1 MAKGWLQVRLVK
13 DIAEVPVIDAKI
25 LVTQFILDEAE
36 NKEYTLKT
44 DKSGFTEAVELFAP
58 NISYSQGYSSYK
70 PYSTC
75 DVKVTAD
82 GFKEIKVVGVQILP
96 DATAMQMIALKPKLE
111 GKESEEELIIIPDSQ
126 LVLGNTKEKGQ
137 NQEHIISKKSDIPEN
152 KEVVIPSEVIVH
164 LGAPDDEEAENIKV
178 RFDYY
183 IKNVCSCEVYATWS
197 EVAIKTNIYCIVSF
211 VVNRVYTQWYRKQNK
226 NFDITNDPIYDQ
238 AFAKGRN
245 TYTNI
250 DKLVN
255 EAFST
260 YIIKAKEKR
269 PILAKYCIGEEYIKN
284 SCILKWQSKYL
295 ADRGLNPGEIIRTYL
310 GEDKFLSR
318 ATKVEG
324 VPIEY
329 LGYPLLLNVA
339 GELVKTVQIYLNT
352 IAKYYSDIP
361 EVKISGNYDL
371 DTANTVEEFQ
381 KIFNLNI
388 SGIVDFATW
397 YAAAR
402 LYVSLVKLNESIVDN
417 VRIYRNGIFIPPIID
432 EFQGYI
438 PTMDYPEQ

>member
-1 MAKGWLQVRLVK
+1 MKN
-13 DIAEVPVIDAKI
+13 I
-25 LVTQFILDEAE
+25 L
-36 NKEYTLKT
+36 
-44 DKSGFTEAVELFAP
+44 
-58 NISYSQGYSSYK
+58 
-70 PYSTC
+70 
-75 DVKVTAD
+75 
-82 GFKEIKVVGVQILP
+82 
-96 DATAMQMIALKPKLE
+96 
-111 GKESEEELIIIPDSQ
+111 
-126 LVLGNTKEKGQ
+126 
-137 NQEHIISKKSDIPEN
+137 
-152 KEVVIPSEVIVH
+152 
-164 LGAPDDEEAENIKV
+164 
-178 RFDYY
+178 
-183 IKNVCSCEVYATWS
+183 
-197 EVAIKTNIYCIVSF
+197 
-211 VVNRVYTQWYRKQNK
+211 
-226 NFDITNDPIYDQ
+226 
-238 AFAKGRN
+238 
-245 TYTNI
+245 
-250 DKLVN
+250 
-255 EAFST
+255 
-260 YIIKAKEKR
+260 
-269 PILAKYCIGEEYIKN
+269 KN